1 MGFQKMNCKDK
12 NSLKKKCR
20 FCNSKKI
27 TKIIDFGQVGLAG
40 AFLRPSDFSKE
51 KKYPQQLFFCEECY
65 LLQIINEVDSKL
77 LFKDYFYFSSA
88 IATLRKHFRE
98 YAEEVTKEFLLPD
111 KSTVLEIGCND
122 GILLK
127 PFIELGIN
135 KVIGVDP
142 SSNVISTIKDPNII
156 TINDFLTKDLAK
168 SIIKKHGRVDLICAN
183 NVFAHVNNMHDIT
196 SAIKE
201 LLKPNG
207 VFIFEVHYIG
217 SLIDEVQYDMIYHE
231 HIYYYSLIT
240 LQKFFAKFKL
250 EVFNIKPIQIHGG
263 SMRYYVRNEG
273 KLIDK
278 KISLKILNLQKNE
291 LEKGYD
297 KKSTFLNYAQD
308 VDLTRKNLMHLL
320 KYIKQQN
327 QSIVGYGASGRAN
340 TLIQYCNIDNSFL
353 DYIIDD
359 APMKHGYCTPGSHLE
374 IRSRDS
380 LEEKLPDYIIIF
392 AWSFFSEIIEKNI
405 QYLHMGVK
413 FIIPLPEVKIIFS
426 KSGNITEKIHKID

>member
-1 MGFQKMNCKDK
+1 MIKNNNPQKKT
-12 NSLKKKCR
+12 CR
-20 FCNSKKI
+20 FCNSNKI
-27 TKIIDFGQVGLAG
+27 NKIIDFGQVGLAG
-40 AFLRPSDFSKE
+40 AFLLPNEFPKE
-51 KKYPQQLFFCEECY
+51 KKYSQQLYFCEECY

-111 KSTVLEIGCND
+111 KATVLEIGCND

-156 TINDFLTKDLAK
+156 KINDFLSEDLAK
-168 SIIKKHGRVDLICAN
+168 SIVRKHGQVDLICAN
-183 NVFAHVNNMHDIT
+183 NVFAHINNMHDIT
-196 SAIKE
+196 RAIKE
-201 LLKPNG
+201 LLKPDG

-250 EVFNIKPIQIHGG
+250 EIFNIKPIPIHGG

-273 KLIDK
+273 KLTNK
-278 KISLKILNLQKNE
+278 KISLKMLNLQKNE
-291 LEKGYD
+291 YVKGYD

-308 VDLTRKNLMHLL
+308 VDLTRKNLMTLL
-320 KYIKQQN
+320 KDIKQQN

-340 TLIQYCNIDNSFL
+340 TLIQYCNIDKNLL

-359 APMKHGYCTPGSHLE
+359 APMKHGYYTPGSHLE

-380 LEEKLPDYIIIF
+380 LEEKLPDYILIF

-405 QYLHMGVK
+405 HYLHRGVK

-426 KSGNITEKIHKID
+426 KSGKIVEKIYTTD

>member
-1 MGFQKMNCKDK
+1 MNK
-12 NSLKKKCR
+12 NTSSQTKTCR
-20 FCNSKKI
+20 FCNSKRI
-27 TKIIDFGQVGLAG
+27 IKIIDFGKVGLAG
-40 AFLRPSDFSKE
+40 AFLLPNEFSKE
-51 KKYPQQLFFCEECY
+51 NKYSQQLYFCEDCY

-142 SSNVISTIKDPNII
+142 STNVISTIQDPNII
-156 TINDFLTKDLAK
+156 KINDFLSTDLAK
-168 SIIKKHGRVDLICAN
+168 SIVKKHGRVDLICAN
-183 NVFAHVNNMHDIT
+183 NVFAHINNMHDIT
-196 SAIKE
+196 NAIKE
-201 LLKPNG
+201 LLKPDG

-240 LQKFFAKFKL
+240 LQKFFSKFNL
-250 EVFNIKPIQIHGG
+250 EIFNIKPIPIHGG

-273 KLIDK
+273 GLSEK

-291 LEKGYD
+291 YEKGYD
-297 KKSTFLNYAQD
+297 KKATFLNYAKE
-308 VDLTRKNLMHLL
+308 VDLTRKNLMSLL
-320 KYIKQQN
+320 KDIKQQN
-327 QSIVGYGASGRAN
+327 QVIIGYGASGRAN
-340 TLIQYCNIDNSFL
+340 TLIQYCNIDKNLL

-359 APMKHGYCTPGSHLE
+359 APMKQGFYTPRSHLE
-374 IRSRDS
+374 IRSRDA
-380 LEEKLPDYIIIF
+380 LEEKLPDYILIF

-405 QYLHMGVK
+405 KYLHMGVK

-426 KSGNITEKIHKID
+426 KSGKICEKIYITD

>member
-1 MGFQKMNCKDK
+1 MNKK
-12 NSLKKKCR
+12 NSSQKKTCR
-20 FCNSKKI
+20 FCNSNKI

-40 AFLRPSDFSKE
+40 AFLLPNEFSKE
-51 KKYPQQLFFCEECY
+51 KKYSQQLYFCEDCY

-98 YAEEVTKEFLLPD
+98 YAEEVTKEFLIPD
-111 KSTVLEIGCND
+111 KATVLEIGCND

-127 PFIELGIN
+127 PFIELGIS

-156 TINDFLTKDLAK
+156 KINDFLSEDLAK
-168 SIIKKHGRVDLICAN
+168 SIVKKHGQVDLICAN
-183 NVFAHVNNMHDIT
+183 NVFAHINNMHDIT
-196 SAIKE
+196 RAIKE

-250 EVFNIKPIQIHGG
+250 EIFNIKPIPIHGG

-273 KLIDK
+273 KLTDK

-291 LEKGYD
+291 YEKGYD

-308 VDLTRKNLMHLL
+308 VDLTRKNLMSLL
-320 KYIKQQN
+320 KDIKRQN
-327 QSIVGYGASGRAN
+327 QKIVGYGASGRAN
-340 TLIQYCNIDNSFL
+340 TLIQYCNIDKNLL

-359 APMKHGYCTPGSHLE
+359 APMKHGYYTPGSHLE

-380 LEEKLPDYIIIF
+380 LDEKLPDYILIF

-405 QYLHMGVK
+405 QYLHRGVK

-426 KSGNITEKIHKID
+426 KSGKIIEKIYTTD

>member
-1 MGFQKMNCKDK
+1 MKINK
-12 NSLKKKCR
+12 NSQKKNCR

-40 AFLRPSDFSKE
+40 GFLLPNEFSRE
-51 KKYPQQLFFCEECY
+51 KKYPQQLYFCEDCY

-127 PFIELGIN
+127 PFIELGID

-156 TINDFLTKDLAK
+156 TINDFLSENLAK
-168 SIIKKHGRVDLICAN
+168 SIVEKHGQVDLICAN
-183 NVFAHVNNMHDIT
+183 NVFAHINNMHDIT
-196 SAIKE
+196 SAIKQ

-240 LQKFFAKFKL
+240 LQKFFANFNL
-250 EVFNIKPIQIHGG
+250 EIFNIKPIPIHGG
-263 SMRYYVRNEG
+263 SMRYYVRNKG
-273 KLIDK
+273 KLTDK

-291 LEKGYD
+291 FEKGYD

-308 VDLTRKNLMHLL
+308 VDLTRKNLMGLL
-320 KYIKQQN
+320 KDIKKKN
-327 QSIVGYGASGRAN
+327 QTIVGYGASGRAN
-340 TLIQYCNIDNSFL
+340 TLIQYCNINNKL
-353 DYIIDD
+353 IDYIIDD
-359 APMKHGYCTPGSHLE
+359 APMKHGYYTPGSHLK
-374 IRSRDS
+374 IRSRDA

-405 QYLHMGVK
+405 EYLNRGVK

-426 KSGNITEKIHKID
+426 QSGKIIEKVYTIN